1 MATQYLVPFSK
12 HSVSCSQ
19 ALINTVDRYS
29 VTPGYIRTTDQL
41 ISLCRH
47 LYYTCYYCL
56 IPVLLSPYICV
67 GGLCYEF
74 HERVIGL
81 GGQFNNSLSNVSS
94 LVSLYAILFL
104 DKHIDD
110 DDDDDV

>member
-1 MATQYLVPFSK
+1 MAAQYLVPFSK
-12 HSVSCSQ
+12 QSVSCSQ
-19 ALINTVDRYS
+19 ALINAVDRYS

-41 ISLCRH
+41 PLCLH

-56 IPVLLSPYICV
+56 IPVLLFPPICV
-67 GGLCYEF
+67 CNEF

-104 DKHIDD
+104 DKQIDD
-110 DDDDDV
+110 DDDDDDV